1 MAENTNDEG
10 VNSPTEDIAAITTK
24 EAKEVQDFYLQE
36 TTAPELSYMSGWQIY
51 GLGWS
56 NRPDKP
62 YRLAIGSFIEG
73 TMNRVQILH
82 IDKSS
87 PTKSLTKAQSNSES
101 ISDND
106 SEDNDVIDDVNHHN
120 HNIAAAAAGRSPS
133 PSSPPGTAT
142 SSSNKK
148 SMVSGSDEFN
158 GIQTTE
164 EIKLD
169 FEFNLS
175 YPTTKIMWI
184 PDVTGAEMDLFAT
197 GGDFLRLWEVTE
209 LSRGCSAVNLRHK
222 LSFKKKDSDY
232 CSPVTS
238 FDWNKENLDFLG
250 TSSVDTTV
258 TIWSVET
265 QKILS
270 QLIAHDKEVYDMAFA
285 SQGTDI
291 FGSVG
296 ADGSLRLF
304 DLRCLEHSAIVYESP
319 DLVPLL
325 KLAWNPKDPN
335 FVAVVQL
342 DSNRVAVV
350 DIRNPAKPYAELTGH
365 TQSVNDIAWAP
376 NASNCLATCGED
388 KKVLVNINRN
398 N

>member
-1 MAENTNDEG
+1 MTENNEEG

-24 EAKEVQDFYLQE
+24 EAKEVQDFSLQDSSAA
-36 TTAPELSYMSGWQIY
+36 APELSYISGWQIY

-56 NRPDKP
+56 YRPDKP

-82 IDKSS
+82 VDSS
-87 PTKSLTKAQSNSES
+87 RGGIKVGSEY
-101 ISDND
+101 DDATND
-106 SEDNDVIDDVNHHN
+106 RMNHDVIDDDDDVVDDD
-120 HNIAAAAAGRSPS
+120 IM
-133 PSSPPGTAT
+133 SSHSTTPTAT
-142 SSSNKK
+142 TAATTHSSKK
-148 SMVSGSDEFN
+148 SMVSDGTDFN
-158 GIQTTE
+158 GINSE
-164 EIKLD
+164 EIRLD

-184 PDVTGAEMDLFAT
+184 PDTTGAEIDLFAT
-197 GGDFLRLWEVTE
+197 AGDFLRLWEVTE
-209 LSRGCSAVNLRHK
+209 VEGGCSAVNMRHK

-250 TSSVDTTV
+250 TASVDTTC

-335 FVAVVQL
+335 FVAVLQL

-365 TQSVNDIAWAP
+365 THSVNDLAWAP

>member
-1 MAENTNDEG
+1 MSETNNEEG
-10 VNSPTEDIAAITTK
+10 VNSPTEDISALTAK
-24 EAKEVQDFYLQE
+24 DAKEVHDFSLQE
-36 TTAPELSYMSGWQIY
+36 TATPELSYMSGWQIY

-56 NRPDKP
+56 YRPDKP

-73 TMNRVQILH
+73 TMNRIQILH
-82 IDKSS
+82 IDNKSK
-87 PTKSLTKAQSNSES
+87 KSGSRVNNGDDVSDDDISDDEDERIETDDDILTSHSAKKNINSES
-101 ISDND
+101 INCNGDDNAYDDND
-106 SEDNDVIDDVNHHN
+106 GCGAYPNE
-120 HNIAAAAAGRSPS
+120 
-133 PSSPPGTAT
+133 
-142 SSSNKK
+142 
-148 SMVSGSDEFN
+148 
-158 GIQTTE
+158 E
-164 EIKLD
+164 EIRLD

-209 LSRGCSAVNLRHK
+209 VAGGCSAVNMRHK

-250 TSSVDTTV
+250 TSSVDTTC

-335 FVAVVQL
+335 FVAVLQL

-365 TQSVNDIAWAP
+365 SSSVNDIDWAP

-388 KKVLVNINRN
+388 KKVLVKNILYLFYFIILF
-398 N
+398 

>member
-1 MAENTNDEG
+1 MEETNGES
-10 VNSPTEDIAAITTK
+10 VNSPNENITAIAAGDTNEVK
-24 EAKEVQDFYLQE
+24 ELSLQE
-36 TTAPELSYMSGWQIY
+36 PSPRELSYIPGWQIY

-56 NRPDKP
+56 LRPDKP

-82 IDKSS
+82 IEK
-87 PTKSLTKAQSNSES
+87 QSNKHSS
-101 ISDND
+101 S
-106 SEDNDVIDDVNHHN
+106 SLSS
-120 HNIAAAAAGRSPS
+120 AAAAADPDVI
-133 PSSPPGTAT
+133 AN
-142 SSSNKK
+142 SSSNGNEDVVDDDVDDDDANDDVTG
-148 SMVSGSDEFN
+148 SRSRSGGRGVTSSLVAGEE
-158 GIQTTE
+158 GIGE
-164 EIKLD
+164 EEEEVRLD

-197 GGDFLRLWEVTE
+197 GGDFLRLWEVTTVSE
-209 LSRGCSAVNLRHK
+209 GCSAVNMRHK

-238 FDWNKENLDFLG
+238 FDWNKENLDLLG
-250 TSSVDTTV
+250 TSSVDTTC

-285 SQGTDI
+285 SKGTDI

-325 KLAWNPKDPN
+325 KLAWNPVDPN
-335 FVAVVQL
+335 YIAVLQL

-365 TQSVNDIAWAP
+365 SQSVNDVAWAP

-388 KKVLVNINRN
+388 KKVLV
-398 N
+398 